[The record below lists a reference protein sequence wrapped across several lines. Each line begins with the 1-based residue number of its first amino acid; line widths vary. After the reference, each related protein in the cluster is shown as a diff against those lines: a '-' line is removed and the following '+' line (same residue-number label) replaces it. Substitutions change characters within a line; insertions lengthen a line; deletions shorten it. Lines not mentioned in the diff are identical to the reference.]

1 MMCVLHIVISISISK
16 CTTIVLFPLT
26 LKTFWWINRKCHLIL
41 IMININLWVH
51 SNDSSWTIFFSS
63 LVVFSKYLSIHS
75 FAHSF
80 VLSQF
85 SKCRLVICRHKKGRL
100 TENHLHA
107 LWFISLCFFP
117 LLSVFSISMAIY
129 RIQIN
134 NRKQLL
140 FNSIWFLF
148 IFFHQIV
155 RFNYTIDCLSGCKFE
170 ESFCS
175 I

>member
-117 LLSVFSISMAIY
+117 LLLCLFYLNGHLSHSNQQSQTAFVQFNMILIHIFSSNCEI
-129 RIQIN
+129 
-134 NRKQLL
+134 
-140 FNSIWFLF
+140 
-148 IFFHQIV
+148 
-155 RFNYTIDCLSGCKFE
+155 
-170 ESFCS
+170 
-175 I
+175 